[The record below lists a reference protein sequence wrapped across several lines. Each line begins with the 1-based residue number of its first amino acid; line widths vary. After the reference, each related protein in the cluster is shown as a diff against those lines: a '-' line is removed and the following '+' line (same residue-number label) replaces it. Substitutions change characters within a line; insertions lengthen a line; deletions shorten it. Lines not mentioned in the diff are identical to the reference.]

1 MVVKRNKYDSLF
13 QKGKTMFLECLT
25 LKNFRCFANAKFD
38 FTERLSVIAGD
49 NGSGKTAV
57 LEAAAIA
64 AGTLFQPM
72 GELSGKSINKRD
84 ATLMPFSTGSL
95 LGGEAQFPVEI
106 AAYGSPQSDTIEWKR
121 SLNGPEG
128 KTTIIEARQMT
139 DLGKQLLAR
148 IRSDD
153 KLMVLPVLAYYGT
166 GRLWDYHR
174 EKRTDTFKRTSRLNG
189 YIDSLDGT
197 ANIKLMMNWFKK
209 MTVQKYQN
217 KESGMGDIP
226 EFDVVCKA
234 VEDYYEKITGHT
246 DAVLQFN
253 LGTNELDIYYDEG
266 DKRMRMPLSQMSDG
280 YKGALSLIAD
290 IAYRMSLLNPD
301 LMEKALTETPGLV
314 MIDEVDLHLHPTWQE
329 RILEDLMTIF
339 PCVQFIV
346 TTHAPIVI
354 NSVRSDNLI
363 LIRDNQP
370 ESAGLEVYGK
380 DANSIIQSVMRS
392 NERPVRVKKMFD
404 EFYSAVDEGNFDQAR
419 EILMKIEDEIGTD
432 DAEAVACEVQL
443 SLEEA

>member
-1 MVVKRNKYDSLF
+1 
-13 QKGKTMFLECLT
+13 MFLESLT
-25 LKNFRCFANAKFD
+25 LKNFRCFDNTELK
-38 FTERLSVIAGD
+38 FTERMSVIAGD

-64 AGTLFQPM
+64 AGTMFQPID
-72 GELSGKSINKRD
+72 ELSGKSINKRD
-84 ATLMPFSTGSL
+84 ATLMPFPTGSL
-95 LGGEAQFPVEI
+95 PGGEAQFPVEI
-106 AAYGSPQSDTIEWKR
+106 AACGCPQNDSIEWKR

-139 DLGKQLLAR
+139 DLGKKLLSG

-153 KLMVLPVLAYYGT
+153 KSLMLPVVAYYGT

-174 EKRTDTFKRTSRLNG
+174 EKRTDTFKRNSRLYG
-189 YIDSLDGT
+189 YVDSLDGT

-217 KESGMGDIP
+217 QENGMGNIP

-234 VEDYYEKITGHT
+234 VETYYEKITGHT
-246 DAVLQFN
+246 NAVLQFN
-253 LGTNELDIYYDEG
+253 LGSNELDIYYDEG
-266 DKRMRMPLSQMSDG
+266 DKRMRMPLSQLSDG
-280 YKGALSLIAD
+280 YKGTLSLITD

-314 MIDEVDLHLHPTWQE
+314 MIDEIDLHLHPTWQE

-339 PCVQFIV
+339 PRVQFIV

-354 NSVRSDNLI
+354 NSIRSDNLI
-363 LIRDNQP
+363 LLRENKP
-370 ESAGLEVYGK
+370 ENAGLEVYGK

-392 NERPVRVKKMFD
+392 NERPERIKKMFED
-404 EFYSAVDEGNFDQAR
+404 FYSAVDKGKLDKAR
-419 EILMKIEDEIGTD
+419 TILTTIEDDIGTD
-432 DAEAVACEVQL
+432 DPEATACEVQL

>member
-1 MVVKRNKYDSLF
+1 MANAFFIR
-13 QKGKTMFLECLT
+13 KGQTMFIECIKV
-25 LKNFRCFANAKFD
+25 KNFRCFENVEFD
-38 FTERLSVIAGD
+38 FTERMTVIAGD

-64 AGTLFQPM
+64 AGTMFQPM
-72 GELSGKSINKRD
+72 DELSGKSINKRD
-84 ATLMPFSTGSL
+84 AALKPFPTGSL
-95 LGGEAQFPVEI
+95 AGGESQFPVEI
-106 AAYGSPQSDTIEWKR
+106 EAKGTPESDSIEWKR

-128 KTTIIEARQMT
+128 KTTIMDARPMT
-139 DLGKQLLAR
+139 DLGKRLLSGV
-148 IRSDD
+148 RSDN
-153 KLMVLPVLAYYGT
+153 KAMILPVLAYYGT

-217 KESGMGDIP
+217 QENGKGKIP

-234 VEDYYEKITGHT
+234 IETYYEQITGNKE
-246 DAVLQFN
+246 AVLQFN
-253 LGTNELDIYYDEG
+253 LGTNELDIYYNEG
-266 DKRMRMPLSQMSDG
+266 GKRMCMPLSQLSDG
-280 YKGALSLIAD
+280 YKGTLSLIAD

-301 LMEKALTETPGLV
+301 LMEEAITRTPGLV
-314 MIDEVDLHLHPTWQE
+314 LIDEVDLHLHPTWQE
-329 RILEDLMTIF
+329 RIVEDLMTIF
-339 PCVQFIV
+339 PQVQFIV

-354 NSVRSDNLI
+354 NSIRSDNLI
-363 LIRDNQP
+363 LLRDKQP
-370 ESAGLEVYGK
+370 GSAGLEVYGK

-392 NERPVRVKKMFD
+392 NERPVRVKKMFED
-404 EFYSAVDEGNFDQAR
+404 FYSAVDEGMPDKAR
-419 EILMKIEDEIGTD
+419 VILNRIEKEIGTD
-432 DAEAVACEVQL
+432 DAETAACEVQL

>member
-1 MVVKRNKYDSLF
+1 
-13 QKGKTMFLECLT
+13 MFLERLM
-25 LKNFRCFANAKFD
+25 LKNFRCFENAEFS
-38 FTERLSVIAGD
+38 FLERMTVVAGD

-57 LEAAAIA
+57 LEAAVIA

-72 GELSGKSINKRD
+72 DELSGKPINKRD
-84 ATLMPFSTGSL
+84 AMLKPFSTGSL
-95 LGGEAQFPVEI
+95 QGGESQYPVEI
-106 AAYGSPQSDTIEWKR
+106 AACGSPMGDYIEWKR
-121 SLNGPEG
+121 SLNGPERN
-128 KTTIIEARQMT
+128 TTIVDARPMT
-139 DLGKQLLAR
+139 ELGKELLLR

-153 KLMVLPVLAYYGT
+153 KTLVLPVVAYYGT

-217 KESGMGDIP
+217 QESGMGRIP
-226 EFDVVCKA
+226 EFDIVCKA
-234 VEDYYEKITGHT
+234 VETYYEQITGHKN
-246 DAVLQFN
+246 AVLQYN
-253 LGTNELDIYYDEG
+253 LSTNELDIYYDESG
-266 DKRMRMPLSQMSDG
+266 ERMHMPLSQLSDG
-280 YKGALSLIAD
+280 YKGTLSLIAD

-354 NSVRSDNLI
+354 NSIRSDNLI
-363 LIRDNQP
+363 LLKDNQP
-370 ESAGLEVYGK
+370 ERAALEVYGK
-380 DANSIIQSVMRS
+380 DANSIIQTVMHS
-392 NERPVRVKKMFD
+392 NERPERVKILFD
-404 EFYSAVDEGNFDQAR
+404 DFYKAVDEGRLENAR
-419 EILMKIEDEIGTD
+419 IILNTIEDEIGTD
-432 DAEAVACEVQL
+432 DPEAAACEVQL
-443 SLEEA
+443 SLEEV